1 MERPRDASGQ
11 QLDQARSNLAQL
23 AAIENPPTLAGRGT
37 RGPEAW
43 FLGTKGENGE
53 MFERMVSLAIRDHVF
68 WRRNYHPADPTHITE
83 AIKRSDDYAQAV
95 GALQEG
101 LDELL
106 AFLKKSVPFFSMRYQ
121 GHMNWD
127 LTIPGMLGYFSA
139 MLYNPNNVAF
149 EGSTAT
155 TYLELLV
162 GDDLCR
168 MMGYVIPKEGTGVR
182 PWGHIT
188 CDGTIANIEAIWS
201 ARNLRFYPLAVKAA
215 ITDAVPPNLAG
226 AAALEIAT
234 PDGKRARLVDL
245 DAWALVNLEADAV
258 LDIPARLERE
268 FGIASIDVN
277 AAIGRFS
284 LQQLGL
290 AEFAQRFL
298 GGLGGARVFV
308 PGTKHYSH
316 PKAVALLGLGA
327 DSLVNVAVDRD
338 ARQDLNDLRRHL
350 DSCLTGKN
358 PIVAVVCVIGTTEES
373 AVDPLAEILALRD
386 EYAKKGLVFHVH
398 ADAAWGGYHRSVI
411 NEPFDMP
418 RPAAAFPPGPPVATP
433 LSNFAMRQLQSLAH
447 ADSITVDPHKSGYIP
462 YPAGAL
468 CYRNGAMRD
477 LVTFSAPVIF
487 HGNAEPTVGIYGI
500 EGSKPGAAAAAVY
513 LSHRVIRPTR
523 EGYGRIIGQ
532 ALFSCRRLYARLLS
546 LASPSDPFVVV
557 PVPRLPAERRGED
570 QAAVA
575 AERAAILELIDT
587 KTNDDIRNDPA
598 AMALLREIG
607 PDQNILSYAFNFRG
621 NTSLTQANRLNR
633 AIYSRLSIRPGADVY
648 GSNMIVSTTDFTK
661 SAYGVTFMQD
671 FKSRLELALEET
683 EGEVITV
690 LRSVVMDPWVT
701 ETRDGSFIDVL
712 ARELRKA
719 VLDSISEMQGSRG
732 Y

>member
-1 MERPRDASGQ
+1 MEQPRDASGQ
-11 QLDQARSNLAQL
+11 QLDQARVRLARL
-23 AAIENPPTLAGRGT
+23 AAAENRLTLAGAGT

-43 FLGTKGENGE
+43 FLGTKGENSDI
-53 MFERMVSLAIRDHVF
+53 FERMVALAIRDHVF

-83 AIKRSDDYAQAV
+83 AIKRSDDYVQAV
-95 GALQEG
+95 DALQEG

-162 GDDLCR
+162 GDDLCQ
-168 MMGYVIPKEGTGVR
+168 MMGYVIPTDGAGIR

-188 CDGTIANIEAIWS
+188 CDGTVANIEAIWS

-215 ITDAVPPNLAG
+215 IADATSPNLG
-226 AAALEIAT
+226 AAAGFEIAT
-234 PDGKRARLVDL
+234 PDGKRARLADL
-245 DAWALVNLEADAV
+245 DAWALLNLEADTV

-268 FGIASIDVN
+268 FGIASADLN

-284 LQQLGL
+284 VQQLGL
-290 AEFAQRFL
+290 VEFALRFL

-327 DSLVNVAVDRD
+327 GSLVNVAVDRD

-350 DSCLTGKN
+350 DACLIGKH
-358 PIVAVVCVIGTTEES
+358 PVVAVVCVIGTTEES
-373 AVDPLAEILALRD
+373 AVDPLAEILVLRD

-418 RPAAAFPPGPPVATP
+418 PPAAAFAGPPVAAP
-433 LSNFAMRQLQSLAH
+433 LSDFAARQLRALSH

-523 EGYGRIIGQ
+523 EGYGKIIGQ

-546 LASPSDPFVVV
+546 LSSPSDPFVVV

-575 AERAAILELIDT
+575 AERTAILELIDT
-587 KTNDDIRNDPA
+587 KTNDQIRNNPA
-598 AMALLREIG
+598 AMTLLQEIG
-607 PDQNILSYAFNFRG
+607 PDQNILSYAFNLRG
-621 NTSLTQANRLNR
+621 NTELARANRLNR
-633 AIYSRLSIRPGADVY
+633 AIYGRLSIKPGADIY
-648 GSNMIVSTTDFTK
+648 GSDLIVSTTDFAK
-661 SAYGVTFMQD
+661 SAYGRTFMQD
-671 FKSRLELALEET
+671 FKARLGLAPEDT
-683 EGEVITV
+683 EGEEVITV

-701 ETRDGSFIDVL
+701 ETKDGSFIDLL

-719 VLDSISEMQGSRG
+719 VLDSIDELQGSRG

>member
-1 MERPRDASGQ
+1 MEQPRDASGQ
-11 QLDQARSNLAQL
+11 QLYQARANLAQL
-23 AAIENPPTLAGRGT
+23 AATENRLSLDGPGT

-43 FLGTKGENGE
+43 FLGTKGENAD

-68 WRRNYHPADPTHITE
+68 WRRNFHPADPTHITE
-83 AIKRSDDYAQAV
+83 AIKRSDDYLQAV

-149 EGSTAT
+149 EGSAAT
-155 TYLELLV
+155 TLLELLV

-168 MMGYVIPKEGTGVR
+168 MMGYIIPKDDTGVR

-188 CDGTIANIEAIWS
+188 CDGTVANIEAIWS

-215 ITDAVPPNLAG
+215 ITDTSAPNLG
-226 AAALEIAT
+226 AAAEFEIAT
-234 PDGKRARLVDL
+234 PDGKRGR
-245 DAWALVNLEADAV
+245 LVNLETWGLLNLDADAV
-258 LDIPARLERE
+258 LDIPGRLERE
-268 FGIASIDVN
+268 FGISSADLN
-277 AAIGRFS
+277 AAIGGFS

-327 DSLVNVAVDRD
+327 GSLINVAVDRD
-338 ARQDLNDLRRHL
+338 ARLDLADLRRHL
-350 DSCLTGKN
+350 DACLIGKH

-386 EYAKKGLVFHVH
+386 EYAKKGLGFHVH

-418 RPAAAFPPGPPVATP
+418 RPAVAFAGPPVSVP
-433 LSNFAMRQLQSLAH
+433 LSDFTSRQLRALAH

-468 CYRNGAMRD
+468 CYRNGAMRN

-487 HGNAEPTVGIYGI
+487 HGNAEPTVGIYGV

-523 EGYGRIIGQ
+523 DGYGRIIGQ

-557 PVPRLPAERRGED
+557 PVPRLPAERRGAS
-570 QAAVA
+570 QAEIA
-575 AERAAILELIDT
+575 AERAKIVKLIDT
-587 KTNDDIRNDPA
+587 RSNDDIRNDPE
-598 AMALLREIG
+598 AMTLLQEIG
-607 PDQNILSYAFNFRG
+607 PDQNILSYAFNLRG
-621 NTSLTQANRLNR
+621 NTDLARANRLNR
-633 AIYSRLSIRPGADVY
+633 AIYGRLSLKPGSDIY
-648 GSNMIVSTTDFTK
+648 GSNMIVSTTDFEK
-661 SAYGVTFMQD
+661 SAYGPTFMQD
-671 FKSRLELALEET
+671 FKARLGLAPEET
-683 EGEVITV
+683 GGNEVITV

-701 ETRDGSFIDVL
+701 ETTDGSFIDVL

-719 VLDSISEMQGSRG
+719 VLDSVGELGGSRG